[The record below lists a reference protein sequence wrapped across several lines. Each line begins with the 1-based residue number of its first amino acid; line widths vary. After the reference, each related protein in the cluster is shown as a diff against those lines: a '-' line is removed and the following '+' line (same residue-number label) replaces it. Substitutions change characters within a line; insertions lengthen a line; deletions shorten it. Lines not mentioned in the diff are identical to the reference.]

1 MIDVI
6 KESLTEAHEALTK
19 LIANQDTLAQIAS
32 AAKLMIGSLESGG
45 HIYSCGNGGSMCDA
59 MHFAEEM
66 TGRYRLNR
74 PPLAAMSMSDASHM
88 SCVANDFGYEEI
100 FSRFVDAHARSG
112 DSLLA
117 ISTSGTSKNV
127 LKAAEVARTRGVKVI
142 AMTGKPGALL
152 ESLADVVICT
162 PGGRFADRVQEQHI
176 KVIHILIELTERHF
190 FPDLYKV

>member
-6 KESLTEAHEALTK
+6 KDSLTEAHEALTK
-19 LIANQDTLAQIAS
+19 LIANQDTLGKIAS

-127 LKAAEVARTRGVKVI
+127 LKAAEVAKSRGVKVI
-142 AMTGKPGALL
+142 AMTGKPGAVL

-190 FPDLYKV
+190 FPELYKA